1 MASFLSFLAFSGS
14 VEAVC
19 RPKSGYPSADAPQL
33 GLECRF
39 LVATATRLEIQS
51 QKGFLQCTIGEV
63 CTKKTKTVA
72 SNFVRRK
79 DGDRQ
84 LRSSQMLLV
93 VFLHHRALLSL
104 PQSSYSTNTSSS
116 RAVCASA
123 TRSVPPWLVLRSIA
137 HVSCFQ
143 SRLRMS
149 ILSMVWVSLRLAPIM
164 YSPAEK

>member
-1 MASFLSFLAFSGS
+1 M
-14 VEAVC
+14 EAVC

-33 GLECRF
+33 GLECQF
-39 LVATATRLEIQS
+39 LVAT
-51 QKGFLQCTIGEV
+51 KY
-63 CTKKTKTVA
+63 
-72 SNFVRRK
+72 VRR
-79 DGDRQ
+79 RQ
-84 LRSSQMLLV
+84 KQWRVTLSAEKTGTDSCALHKMLLV

-116 RAVCASA
+116 RAVCVSA

-149 ILSMVWVSLRLAPIM
+149 ILSMVWSDYLGIHKP
-164 YSPAEK
+164 

>member
-1 MASFLSFLAFSGS
+1 M
-14 VEAVC
+14 EAVC

-39 LVATATRLEIQS
+39 LVATATRIEIQS
-51 QKGFLQCTIGEV
+51 QKGFSTAYHRR
-63 CTKKTKTVA
+63 KY
-72 SNFVRRK
+72 VRR
-79 DGDRQ
+79 RQ
-84 LRSSQMLLV
+84 KQWRVTLSDEKTETDSCALHKMLLV

-116 RAVCASA
+116 TAVCVSA

-149 ILSMVWVSLRLAPIM
+149 ILSMI
-164 YSPAEK
+164 